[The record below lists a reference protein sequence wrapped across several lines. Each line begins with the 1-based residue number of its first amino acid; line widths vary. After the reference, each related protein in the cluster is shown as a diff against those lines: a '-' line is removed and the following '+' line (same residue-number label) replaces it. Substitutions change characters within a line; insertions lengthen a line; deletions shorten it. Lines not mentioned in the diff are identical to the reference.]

1 MNFLGATSTAEE
13 ADHRLAI
20 RRSFRCPPPNGASE
34 GRPMI
39 PVWCTHAVDPDS
51 PTRTAVGIPPSQS
64 QPVRIEPL
72 GSLKP

>member
-1 MNFLGATSTAEE
+1 MNFLGATRTTEE
-13 ADHRLAI
+13 ADHRLAT
-20 RRSFRCPPPNGASE
+20 RRSLRRPPPNGASE

-39 PVWCTHAVDPDS
+39 PVWCTHAVDPHS

-64 QPVRIEPL
+64 LPARIEPL